1 MTTRYR
7 IVLDS
12 PLGERRGTL
21 TLMEDGGRAS
31 GTLSMLG
38 FDNPVTGVRQ
48 GDKLQLQYHL
58 RTLISNLFCTTEL
71 SPADG
76 TFCGTAQAGNI
87 RVKLRGTAVS
97 EEISQI

>member
-1 MTTRYR
+1 
-7 IVLDS
+7 
-12 PLGERRGTL
+12 
-21 TLMEDGGRAS
+21 MEDGGRAS